1 MDERKKRIQE
11 GEQRENEIYDLIYA
25 LIGNDTPESDK
36 VLDQMRQ
43 MPGLGWY
50 VRRVE
55 DSLSAYAWAAKQM
68 IKNGSDVLVFPP
80 TDAGDRKS
88 NK

>member
-1 MDERKKRIQE
+1 MDERKKRIHE
-11 GEQRENEIYDLIYA
+11 GEQRENEIYA

-43 MPGLGWY
+43 MPGIGWY
-50 VRRVE
+50 VKRVE

-68 IKNGSDVLVFPP
+68 TKNGSDVLVFPP
-80 TDAGDRKS
+80 TDAGNPKS

>member
-1 MDERKKRIQE
+1 MDERKKKIQE

-55 DSLSAYAWAAKQM
+55 DSLSAYVWAAKQM
-68 IKNGSDVLVFPP
+68 AENQSEVLVFPAR
-80 TDAGDRKS
+80 DAGSPKS
-88 NK
+88 TK